1 MAAIDLTGQLREWVA
16 KAIRLECFGEDFGY
30 DTSLRFQ
37 PPRLAWTVIITMG
50 NPLLGQGPVV
60 MPFSVDAGSL
70 SEENIREAVSHVLA
84 ELRKMRRALL
94 DGPAQRAMPSHN

>member
-1 MAAIDLTGQLREWVA
+1 MAAIDLTGQLREWVSE
-16 KAIRLECFGEDFGY
+16 AIRLGCFGEDFGY

-37 PPRLAWTVIITMG
+37 PPRLAWTVIITMP

-70 SEENIREAVSHVLA
+70 TQENISEGVQHVLA
-84 ELRKMRRALL
+84 ELRKTRRALL
-94 DGPAQRAMPSHN
+94 DGPPQRAMPAHN

>member
-1 MAAIDLTGQLREWVA
+1 MAAIDMTAQLREWVA
-16 KAIRLECFGEDFGY
+16 KGITFECLGEDFGF

-37 PPRLAWTVIITMG
+37 PPRLAWTVIITMA

-70 SEENIREAVSHVLA
+70 TEENIREGVHHVLT
-84 ELRKMRRALL
+84 ELRKTRRKLL
-94 DGPAQRAMPSHN
+94 EGPRQRAMPAHN

>member
-1 MAAIDLTGQLREWVA
+1 MAE
-16 KAIRLECFGEDFGY
+16 AIRLECFGEDFGY

-37 PPRLAWTVIITMG
+37 PPRLAWTVIITMA

-70 SEENIREAVSHVLA
+70 TEENIHGGVHHVLT
-84 ELRKMRRALL
+84 ELRKTRRKLL
-94 DGPAQRAMPSHN
+94 EGSAQRAMPSHN